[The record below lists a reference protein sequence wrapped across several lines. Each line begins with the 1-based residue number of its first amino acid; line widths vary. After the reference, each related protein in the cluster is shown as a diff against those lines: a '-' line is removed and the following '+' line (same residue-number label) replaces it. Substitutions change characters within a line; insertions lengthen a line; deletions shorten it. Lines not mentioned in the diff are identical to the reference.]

1 MKLVKF
7 ILIVLLV
14 VSHTLVFAKDSPRE
28 LLDCLPDE
36 IGVFRADKALRTDK
50 NVRRKYRFKDIHIN
64 VELYEMSVPIE
75 DGYNSKK
82 IQEIKKL
89 HLKSARDT
97 TIKVGYEGGKA
108 INLVSGGKVK
118 FHFSRFLTTDYT
130 RILLDLYLTG
140 IKGYV
145 CKIWVTREGV
155 ISFRKEKRIEEAVRV
170 VFSELI
176 KPNPSREAVPDLR

>member
-1 MKLVKF
+1 MKLLKI
-7 ILIVLLV
+7 ILIILLV
-14 VSHTLVFAKDSPRE
+14 VSHARLFAKDSPQE

-36 IGVFRADKALRTDK
+36 IGVFRAEKAVRSDK
-50 NVRRKYRFKDIHIN
+50 NIRRKYRFKDSQIN
-64 VELYEMSVPIE
+64 VELYEPGVAIK
-75 DGYNSKK
+75 DGYGSKK

-108 INLVSGGKVK
+108 MNLVSGGEIK
-118 FHFSRFLTTDYT
+118 FLFARFLTTDYK

-170 VFSELI
+170 IFSELME
-176 KPNPSREAVPDLR
+176 PLPSGGARP

>member
-1 MKLVKF
+1 MKLLKI
-7 ILIVLLV
+7 ILIILLV
-14 VSHTLVFAKDSPRE
+14 SSPALLFAQDSPGE

-36 IGVFRADKALRTDK
+36 VGLFKAGKVVLTDK
-50 NVRRKYRFKDIHIN
+50 NIRRKYRFKDSQIN
-64 VELYEMSVPIE
+64 VELYDMAASIK
-75 DGYNSKK
+75 DGYSSKK

-97 TIKVGYEGGKA
+97 TIKVGYEGGKVMKLA
-108 INLVSGGKVK
+108 GGGRVK
-118 FHFSRFLTTDYT
+118 YLFSRFLTTDYK

-155 ISFRKEKRIEEAVRV
+155 ISFRKEKRIQDAVRV
-170 VFSELI
+170 IFSRLS
-176 KPNPSREAVPDLR
+176 KPHSKGGACP